1 MQHTAKKPKKKRKK
15 PEKSQKNRKTNTKK
29 YTVRPKKKDR
39 PISHLGMDQ
48 NGGPALSNF
57 KGMDGNQRFSVAMCS
72 KLYHI

>member
-1 MQHTAKKPKKKRKK
+1 MQHTAKKPEKKKEETGKVTKK
-15 PEKSQKNRKTNTKK
+15 QKNKHKKIHCKT
-29 YTVRPKKKDR
+29 KKKDR